1 LLVQLDRRELAAIF
15 AGGFIGA
22 IVRASLVQGFPTPMG
37 HWPWVT
43 LAVNVVGA
51 FMLGYFTTRL
61 QERLPLSTYRRPLL
75 GTGLCGALTTFSTMQ
90 IELLDMLDRGE
101 LGLAGAYVA
110 VSVGAGFGAVLLAT
124 NLVRRTR
131 LTA

>member
-1 LLVQLDRRELAAIF
+1 MRIDRGEVGAVF
-15 AGGFIGA
+15 AGGFAGA
-22 IVRASLVQGFPTPMG
+22 VVRALLAEAFPAGPG
-37 HWPWVT
+37 QWPWAT
-43 LAVNVVGA
+43 LIVNVVGA
-51 FMLGYFTTRL
+51 FLLGYFVTRL

-90 IELLDMLDRGE
+90 IELLTMLDRGDI
-101 LGLAGAYVA
+101 GLALTYVA
-110 VSVGAGFGAVLLAT
+110 VSVGAGFAAVLIAT